1 MVQIWGFSKFISCG
15 IYRSLKCICWRRAL
29 QKIFSVSKKILCIA
43 FSFVKVCCKLL
54 IISRYLILVLYFYFQ
69 TVYLPIECVIVNL
82 GFMSVVFLLTWST
95 SKQDL
100 QIDRCFSCDVS
111 STQSLSKAGSK
122 QQQHKS
128 DFTIVWIPFLR
139 SNDKD
144 DWHFPDC
151 HQCNHEQVS
160 TCQLQG
166 VLCKSWTLHVYMN
179 FANVNMFWKI
189 TMQKQNV
196 LCRSS
201 HSETQINLD
210 SLSIC
215 CIIALN
221 LTLCIKCNKICIWIC
236 QNVHPPHLAK
246 MSFALPMTSL
256 RLLVSVL
263 EIRNWT

>member
-1 MVQIWGFSKFISCG
+1 MCYCEFRFHVHCIFADLKYFKT
-15 IYRSLKCICWRRAL
+15 RSADW
-29 QKIFSVSKKILCIA
+29 QM
-43 FSFVKVCCKLL
+43 
-54 IISRYLILVLYFYFQ
+54 FQ
-69 TVYLPIECVIVNL
+69 L
-82 GFMSVVFLLTWST
+82 
-95 SKQDL
+95 
-100 QIDRCFSCDVS
+100 RCFFY
-111 STQSLSKAGSK
+111 QSLSKARRK

-128 DFTIVWIPFLR
+128 DFIIVWICYLR

-151 HQCNHEQVS
+151 HQRNQEQMS
-160 TCQLQG
+160 TCLLQG
-166 VLCKSWTLHVYMN
+166 ALCKSWTLQT
-179 FANVNMFWKI
+179 WTLQTWTCLKKI

-221 LTLCIKCNKICIWIC
+221 LTFCIKCNNICISIC
-236 QNVHPPHLAK
+236 KNVHPPYLAK
-246 MSFALPMTSL
+246 MSFAQPMTSL
-256 RLLVSVL
+256 RLLVSVS